1 MATISKQTSLYS
13 LSEEEKHFH
22 GKHHARYVEKLGN
35 GGLKMDVQLL
45 YPSVFTD
52 VLKPGTLSDFM
63 LQDLSLHYHVI
74 QMRYEGLQKLPC
86 LSVFCVRM
94 GNKPQSLDSAWNCS
108 HWI

>member
-22 GKHHARYVEKLGN
+22 GKHRARYVEKLGN

-45 YPSVFTD
+45 YPS